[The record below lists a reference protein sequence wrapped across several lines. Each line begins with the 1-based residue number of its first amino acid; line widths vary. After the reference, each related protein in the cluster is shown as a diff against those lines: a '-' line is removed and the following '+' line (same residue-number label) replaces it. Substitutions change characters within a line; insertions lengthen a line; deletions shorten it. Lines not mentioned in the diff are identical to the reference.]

1 MSDYEDEDRHSYG
14 YFEEN
19 QYDDEEYEEMSE
31 YEWQQ
36 IQSKIRAEME
46 KDELV
51 YSLICNYLSNDFDK
65 SLYTSCQHYVL
76 LNI

>member
-1 MSDYEDEDRHSYG
+1 MSDYEDEDRNYG

-19 QYDDEEYEEMSE
+19 QYDEEQNEMPE

-36 IQSKIRAEME
+36 IQNEIRGEME

-51 YSLICNYLSNDFDK
+51 YRLICNYLSKDFDK
-65 SLYTSCQHYVL
+65 TRYYSCRHYVL

>member
-1 MSDYEDEDRHSYG
+1 MSDYEDEDRNYG
-14 YFEEN
+14 YFEET
-19 QYDDEEYEEMSE
+19 QYDEEMNEMPE

-36 IQSKIRAEME
+36 IQNEIRGEME

-51 YSLICNYLSNDFDK
+51 YSLICNYLSKDFDK
-65 SLYTSCQHYVL
+65 TRYNSCCHYVL